1 LQVVNEV
8 ARSLLGLPVAL
19 LNLAKN
25 GEAITSALPRIRS
38 PQSIFT
44 VSALVDT
51 VAIGKDL
58 QYCSEFVFANC
69 RTPISIVGGFTD
81 LI

>member
-1 LQVVNEV
+1 LQVVNEI
-8 ARSLLGLPVAL
+8 ARSLLGLSVAL

-25 GEAITSALPRIRS
+25 REAITSAVPRIRS

-51 VAIGKDL
+51 VAVGEDL
-58 QYCSEFVFANC
+58 EYRPEFIFANC
-69 RTPISIVGGFTD
+69 
-81 LI
+81 